1 VLLNVLSG
9 TVNEVPVILWAVFV
23 LSEVLLLI

>member
-1 VLLNVLSG
+1 VLSG

-23 LSEVLLLI
+23 LSVVLLLI